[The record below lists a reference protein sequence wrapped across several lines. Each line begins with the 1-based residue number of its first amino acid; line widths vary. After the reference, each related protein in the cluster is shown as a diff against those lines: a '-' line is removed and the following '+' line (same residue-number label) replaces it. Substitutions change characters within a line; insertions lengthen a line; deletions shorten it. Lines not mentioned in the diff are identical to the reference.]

1 MLILHRINRTF
12 TLHQYVSTRQYF
24 HFAYDNAAKLITYT
38 CDFHIYTWR
47 IFDEFNRITN
57 YVKGYKKHT
66 SLLLIQPYLIYKI
79 RSSEFRRRV
88 KKRVD
93 TFVVS
98 LIFLWTA
105 SCEAEINVKTGS
117 VQLGFLE
124 IKLATLSEAR
134 GVFPGRWCD
143 AMRCA

>member
-1 MLILHRINRTF
+1 M
-12 TLHQYVSTRQYF
+12 
-24 HFAYDNAAKLITYT
+24 
-38 CDFHIYTWR
+38 
-47 IFDEFNRITN
+47 
-57 YVKGYKKHT
+57 KGYKKHT
-66 SLLLIQPYLIYKI
+66 SLLLIQPYLIFKI

-134 GVFPGRWCD
+134 GVFPGR
-143 AMRCA
+143 

>member
-1 MLILHRINRTF
+1 MIMQQNWSRIRVIFIFILDGYLTS
-12 TLHQYVSTRQYF
+12 Y
-24 HFAYDNAAKLITYT
+24 
-38 CDFHIYTWR
+38 
-47 IFDEFNRITN
+47 RITN
-57 YVKGYKKHT
+57 CVKGYKKHT
-66 SLLLIQPYLIYKI
+66 SLLLIQPYLIFKI

-98 LIFLWTA
+98 FIFLWTA

-134 GVFPGRWCD
+134 GVFPGRRCD
-143 AMRCA
+143 AMRCDALSSLLLPRSSGIFR